1 MFNPRSNT
9 MTEMETLTPT
19 QKALVESIDVLPPKL
34 QVAAL
39 LRILGKGLMALPAL
53 YPEPD
58 TLHENLAL
66 IGSLMTEASKLIEGP
81 APAQGA
87 LQ

>member
-1 MFNPRSNT
+1 
-9 MTEMETLTPT
+9 ME
-19 QKALVESIDVLPPKL
+19 
-34 QVAAL
+34 
-39 LRILGKGLMALPAL
+39 LPAL

-58 TLHENLAL
+58 ALHENLAL